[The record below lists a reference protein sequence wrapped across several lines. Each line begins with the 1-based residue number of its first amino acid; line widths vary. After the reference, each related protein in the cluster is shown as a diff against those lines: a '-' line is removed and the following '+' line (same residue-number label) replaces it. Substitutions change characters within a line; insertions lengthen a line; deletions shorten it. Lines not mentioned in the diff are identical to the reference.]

1 MEKKSMDRWQLRI
14 LPGGIGA
21 RLFLLI
27 SLGLLPLLLLLGW
40 SYHRRYEARR
50 ALALQNELE
59 VALGV
64 ATAFDNYIDG
74 VHHTSSAVGQAI
86 LAFPFE
92 KERTTRL
99 LAITVA
105 SCPTIRNLSWVNPEG
120 RVLASSMPEIVGRD
134 LSVHPYFQRIMAGE
148 SWAVSDLTRTGIAVQ
163 APTFVIA
170 AAIRDAAGSLRG
182 AVIAGIEPELIGE
195 LTLIPKRP
203 ADGAYAIF
211 DRQGV
216 LVYRSPDVPHTWED
230 RIRWRDRDS
239 LLQRVLATGQA
250 QTGIV
255 RLLGEEWISAR
266 VPMHDL
272 GWVAGA
278 GQPVKSAFAPVQ
290 RAQRQ
295 DAALAYLVAALAL
308 LLAYL
313 LARTIADPLRR
324 LEHDAQAMGAGEI
337 REEEHPHAPTEVRR
351 LRRTMAGMATD
362 LLYQVE
368 AMRRSETRFRA
379 IFNGISDAAVF
390 TDTERRIRMV
400 NPAFTAIFGYTA
412 EESLG
417 RSTEFLYA
425 QPEDYQAQGRQRYH
439 LDEEAE
445 TASYQVRYRRKD
457 GSEFWAESMGVRI
470 LGADGKFIGFLVL
483 HRDISARKAA
493 EEALRE
499 SEERLRLF
507 IEHAP
512 AALAMFDREMRYIT
526 ASHRWRHD
534 FGLGDKELSGLSHYE
549 VFPAISER
557 WKDIHRHALTGEVL
571 RADEDRF
578 ERADGS
584 MQWLR
589 WEIYPWRDM
598 SGAVGGILMFS
609 EEITERKRAEEEMRA
624 NEERLRQGVQVAHI
638 GIFEHDHRTDTPYF
652 APEMREIY
660 GFGAEEPVTLPVLLS
675 HIHPEDRERI
685 SAAIERAHDP
695 AGDGMF
701 AVEHRLLHTD
711 GSIRQISVRARTFF
725 TEDGG
730 VRRPLRTVGAAVDIT
745 ERKRMEE
752 DLRAAKE
759 AAEGAN
765 RVKSEFLA
773 NMSHELRTPL
783 TVIMTSLEMLR
794 DPALSG
800 ADTATFFEMA
810 DSSAQHLLEIIDDLL
825 DITRIEAR
833 QLRIEE
839 SVFDLRQCVRRVAEK
854 FAAQA
859 REKGLLYR
867 WEVAPQLPVQVVGD
881 PVRVGQVLL
890 NLVDNAVK
898 FTDRGEV
905 TVTAAEDAEGIAFT
919 VRDTGIGIPDEK
931 MELLFRPFTQVDS
944 SLTRR
949 HGGTGLGLAISK
961 ELVEQ
966 MGGTIRAESSSGGST
981 FIFTLPLQPAISG
994 KPPLLPAAALE
1005 EGRPVRLLLAEDD
1018 PMIRNLIEMV
1028 LRRRGWDVK
1037 TAENGQ
1043 KAVEFWAEGGFDLV
1057 LMDLQMPEMDGLAA
1071 ARVIRARETPGTGRT
1086 PILALTA
1093 HTRQEDREKCLAA
1106 GMDGFLSKPISIEEL
1121 YLKVESCLYEH
1132 CEAAHEPS

>member
-1 MEKKSMDRWQLRI
+1 MDRWQLI

-27 SLGLLPLLLLLGW
+27 SLGLLPLLLLFGW
-40 SYHRRYEARR
+40 SYHKHYEARR
-50 ALALQNELE
+50 AQELQNELE
-59 VALGV
+59 VAQGV
-64 ATAFDNYIDG
+64 ATAFDNYVDG
-74 VHHTSSAVGQAI
+74 LHQTNHAVGQAI
-86 LAFPFE
+86 LAFPYE
-92 KERTTRL
+92 KKRITRL
-99 LAITVA
+99 LTTAVA
-105 SCPTIRNLSWVNPEG
+105 DYPTIRNLSWANPEG
-120 RVLASSMPEIVGRD
+120 KVLASSMPEIVGRD
-134 LSVHPYFQRIMAGE
+134 LSDRPYFQRILAGE
-148 SWAVSDLTRTGIAVQ
+148 SLSIGDLTRTGITVQ
-163 APTFVIA
+163 APTFVVA
-170 AAIRDAAGSLRG
+170 AAIRDDAGTLRG
-182 AVIAGIEPELIGE
+182 AVIASIEPERIGE

-216 LVYRSPDVPHTWED
+216 LVYRNPDVPHAWED
-230 RIRWRDRDS
+230 RIRWRDWDP
-239 LLQRVLATGQA
+239 LLQRALTTGQA
-250 QTGIV
+250 QTGVI
-255 RLLGEEWISAR
+255 RLFEKEWIAAR
-266 VPMHDL
+266 VPVHAL

-278 GQPVKSAFAPVQ
+278 SRPVATGLAPLR

-295 DAALAYLVAALAL
+295 DAALAYLMSALAFL
-308 LLAYL
+308 LTYL

-337 REEEHPHAPTEVRR
+337 KEEEHPYAPTEVRR
-351 LRRTMAGMATD
+351 LHRTMAGMATD
-362 LLYQVE
+362 LIHQAE
-368 AMRRSETRFRA
+368 DMRRSEARFRA

-390 TDTERRIRMV
+390 ADINRHIRMV
-400 NPAFTAIFGYTA
+400 NPAFTSIFGYTA
-412 EESLG
+412 EDALG

-425 QPEDYQAQGRQRYH
+425 EPADYKAQGRQRYH
-439 LDEEAE
+439 LDEEPE
-445 TASYQVRYRRKD
+445 IASYQVRYRRKD
-457 GSEFWAESMGVRI
+457 GSEFWAESLGVRI
-470 LGADGKFIGFLVL
+470 QGADGKFIGFLAL

-534 FGLGDKELSGLSHYE
+534 FGLGDKDLSGLSHYE
-549 VFPAISER
+549 VFPEIPER
-557 WKDIHRHALTGEVL
+557 WKEIHRHALTGEVL

-584 MQWLR
+584 TQWVR
-589 WEIYPWRDM
+589 WEIYPWRDT
-598 SGAVGGILMFS
+598 SGAFGGILMFS

-624 NEERLRQGVQVAHI
+624 NEERLRQGVEVAHI
-638 GIFEHDHRTDTPYF
+638 GIFEHDHRTDIIYF
-652 APEMREIY
+652 SPEMREIGGY
-660 GFGAEEPVTLPVLLS
+660 DAEEPVTLPVLLS

-701 AVEHRLLHTD
+701 AVEHRMLHTN

-725 TEDGG
+725 TGESG

-752 DLRAAKE
+752 DLRSAKE
-759 AAEGAN
+759 TAEGAN

-794 DPALSG
+794 DPAFSG
-800 ADTATFFEMA
+800 TDAATFYEMA

-833 QLRIEE
+833 QLRLEE
-839 SVFDLRQCVRRVAEK
+839 SVFDLRQCVRRAAER

-867 WEVAPQLPVQVVGD
+867 WEVASQLPGQVVGD
-881 PVRVGQVLL
+881 PVRVGQVLV

-898 FTDRGEV
+898 FTNHGEV
-905 TVTAAEDAEGIAFT
+905 TVTVAEDQEGIVFT
-919 VRDTGIGIPDEK
+919 VRDTGIGIPAEK
-931 MELLFRPFTQVDS
+931 MGLLFQPFTQVDS

-966 MGGTIRAESSSGGST
+966 MGGAIRAESSSGGST

-1043 KAVEFWAEGGFDLV
+1043 KAVDIWAEGGVDLV

-1071 ARVIRARETPGTGRT
+1071 ARMIRARETPGAGRI

-1093 HTRQEDREKCLAA
+1093 HTRPEDREECLAA
-1106 GMDGFLSKPISIEEL
+1106 GMDGFLSKPISMEEL
-1121 YLKVESCLYEH
+1121 YSKVESCLYDQCH
-1132 CEAAHEPS
+1132 SAREPI